1 MERGDPVPG
10 SSMGFYDSQIRG
22 KPAFPDAS
30 SSMMRTMTVQDLDA
44 LQPHVRAWDR
54 LGRDAPQR
62 LATLLP
68 SWADACFRHGPEP
81 KERWLCIFA
90 YAGDRLV
97 GVLPLI
103 VGAHPILGLAR
114 PVLRTCDRHV
124 TIETVALAPDQAGA
138 ALRALLAEVRRAV
151 PNHVGID
158 LMSLRAESPVLKAVQ
173 DGAEGYVIHRGSRAL
188 KSYLDVRGDYESYL
202 STLRQMRSNIRRY
215 RRRLES
221 RGNVTVEIRRGPSA
235 GEEFL
240 DEFLELEASGWKG
253 RGGTAILQ
261 NANSHAYHRTL
272 VKNFAAGGDLEWYAM
287 RVDGRLVAA
296 RLGIRCGTALMLPK
310 VAFDEDYA
318 DCRPGTLLTAEV
330 IKDAF
335 SRPEIEEINHMSSAE
350 AHRFW
355 HMPQDEYTTLHL
367 VRSTAVPVLFQLSRV
382 ALRSFYRDQVRP
394 RIPQAVK
401 DAQRQFQRR
410 GGRRP
415 RRAADGRFDH
425 PREPG
430 HDENQ

>member
-1 MERGDPVPG
+1 
-10 SSMGFYDSQIRG
+10 
-22 KPAFPDAS
+22 
-30 SSMMRTMTVQDLDA
+30 
-44 LQPHVRAWDR
+44 
-54 LGRDAPQR
+54 
-62 LATLLP
+62 
-68 SWADACFRHGPEP
+68 
-81 KERWLCIFA
+81 
-90 YAGDRLV
+90 
-97 GVLPLI
+97 
-103 VGAHPILGLAR
+103 
-114 PVLRTCDRHV
+114 
-124 TIETVALAPDQAGA
+124 
-138 ALRALLAEVRRAV
+138 
-151 PNHVGID
+151 
-158 LMSLRAESPVLKAVQ
+158 MSLRAESPVLRAVQ
-173 DGAEGYVIHRGSRAL
+173 DGAEGYIIHRGSRAL

-215 RRRLES
+215 RRRLET
-221 RGNVTVEIRRGPSA
+221 RGNVTVEIRRGPLA

-261 NANSHAYHRTL
+261 NANSRAYHKTL
-272 VKNFAAGGDLEWYAM
+272 VRNFAAGGDLEWYTI

-296 RLGIRCGTALMLPK
+296 RLGIRCGNALMLPK

-335 SRPEIEEINHMSSAE
+335 ARPEIEEINHMSSAE

-367 VRSTAVPVLFQLSRV
+367 VRNTAVPVLFQLSRI

-401 DAQRQFQRR
+401 EAQRRFQRR

-415 RRAADGRFDH
+415 RRAADGRFARPH
-425 PREPG
+425 EPG

>member
-1 MERGDPVPG
+1 
-10 SSMGFYDSQIRG
+10 
-22 KPAFPDAS
+22 
-30 SSMMRTMTVQDLDA
+30 
-44 LQPHVRAWDR
+44 
-54 LGRDAPQR
+54 
-62 LATLLP
+62 
-68 SWADACFRHGPEP
+68 
-81 KERWLCIFA
+81 
-90 YAGDRLV
+90 
-97 GVLPLI
+97 
-103 VGAHPILGLAR
+103 
-114 PVLRTCDRHV
+114 
-124 TIETVALAPDQAGA
+124 
-138 ALRALLAEVRRAV
+138 
-151 PNHVGID
+151 
-158 LMSLRAESPVLKAVQ
+158 
-173 DGAEGYVIHRGSRAL
+173 
-188 KSYLDVRGDYESYL
+188 VRGDYESFL

-235 GEEFL
+235 REEFL

-261 NANSHAYHRTL
+261 NANSRAYYKTL
-272 VKNFAAGGDLEWYAM
+272 VKNFAAGGDLEWYAI

-296 RLGIRCGTALMLPK
+296 RLGIRCGNALMLPK
-310 VAFDEDYA
+310 IAFDEDFA

-335 SRPEIEEINHMSSAE
+335 ARPEIEEINHMSSAE

-367 VRSTAVPVLFQLSRV
+367 VRDTAVPVLFQLSRV

-401 DAQRQFQRR
+401 EAQRRFQRR

-415 RRAADGRFDH
+415 RRAADGPFAR
-425 PREPG
+425 PREPE
-430 HDENQ
+430 HDEDQ